1 MRYFKIQNNN
11 TIININDIEVSTD
24 YDSLDMCP
32 SLVSYLTKSKNKI
45 NDLID
50 QWDNF
55 KKYTNTY
62 EFIHTQIP
70 SCKFSISKYKPLS
83 RSYFKMIE
91 ILNFFNLIKKFDNK
105 INTFHLAE
113 GPGGFIEAIAYLR
126 KNKNDSYTGITLTT
140 QDNSIPNWNKCK
152 DIIKKYNNI
161 NLEYGIDN
169 DGNILSPNN
178 LRSCFLKY
186 RNKMDLITAD
196 GGFDFSVDFNNQE
209 KLATNLIFA
218 EICFAIL
225 TQKKAGTFILKYFDI
240 FHKMSIDMLYLLNC
254 FYTTITI
261 TKPCTSRVANSEKYI
276 VCENFKFEDTSGY
289 FKTLYKIFSDYD
301 LKSCN
306 ITSLIKTDIPCI
318 FINQVTEI
326 NYILGQSQIENINST
341 IELINN
347 NNPDKLESIKK
358 KNIAKCVEWCIKN
371 NIPYHVA

>member
-1 MRYFKIQNNN
+1 
-11 TIININDIEVSTD
+11 
-24 YDSLDMCP
+24 
-32 SLVSYLTKSKNKI
+32 
-45 NDLID
+45 
-50 QWDNF
+50 
-55 KKYTNTY
+55 
-62 EFIHTQIP
+62 
-70 SCKFSISKYKPLS
+70 
-83 RSYFKMIE
+83 MIE
-91 ILNFFNLIKKFDNK
+91 MLNFFNLIKKFDNK

-152 DIIKKYNNI
+152 DIMKKYNNI

-225 TQKKAGTFILKYFDI
+225 TQKKGGTLILKYFDI

-289 FKTLYKIFSDYD
+289 FNTLYKIFNDYD

-341 IELINN
+341 IDLINN

-358 KNIAKCVEWCIKN
+358 KNIAKCIEWCVKN

>member
-50 QWDNF
+50 QWDNI
-55 KKYTNTY
+55 KKNTNTY

-152 DIIKKYNNI
+152 DIMKKYNNI

-225 TQKKAGTFILKYFDI
+225 TQKKGGTFILKYFDI

-289 FKTLYKIFSDYD
+289 FNTLYKIFSDYD

-341 IELINN
+341 IDLINN